1 MLIAETG
8 AAFTPYRPQL
18 NSGPR
23 NNRVGAQ
30 GIMLFSRSENSEFKQ
45 RRRKSKPIA
54 EHSFFVPSLILWGAA
69 LAGLTVMVLPA
80 SLINQVTTIAAL
92 GALGEHARLFYAILA
107 AGFGAGCGY
116 IGATRWRDKL
126 PVRSQAMMNRRADD
140 LRPIDPAEDL
150 GSDSLDAPLEDE
162 LELDGVEIEEDE
174 EDVLDL
180 TVECEAHAD
189 TADSE
194 DNVLELGADC
204 EADAE
209 LEAEP
214 EPEPVSHDPLGDEH
228 CEPAPE
234 PGGKLPLRRRRN
246 RGQPVELVQALGD
259 HRARHAAMHKDR
271 RDLGNFTRM
280 AAENPAANSTGGSG
294 EFHHTPAA
302 IDKLRSVPPQ
312 DLSLVQMVER
322 LAMAL
327 NERQESARTR
337 PP

>member
-1 MLIAETG
+1 M
-8 AAFTPYRPQL
+8 
-18 NSGPR
+18 
-23 NNRVGAQ
+23 
-30 GIMLFSRSENSEFKQ
+30 
-45 RRRKSKPIA
+45 
-54 EHSFFVPSLILWGAA
+54 
-69 LAGLTVMVLPA
+69 
-80 SLINQVTTIAAL
+80 
-92 GALGEHARLFYAILA
+92 
-107 AGFGAGCGY
+107 
-116 IGATRWRDKL
+116 
-126 PVRSQAMMNRRADD
+126 
-140 LRPIDPAEDL
+140 
-150 GSDSLDAPLEDE
+150 
-162 LELDGVEIEEDE
+162 DGVEIEEDE

-194 DNVLELGADC
+194 DDVLELGADC

-214 EPEPVSHDPLGDEH
+214 EPEPVSHDQLGDEH

-271 RDLGNFTRM
+271 RDLDNFTRM

-337 PP
+337 PPSEQASERDAALAEALKALAVFTEKGMETPIQDDPPAGNDTESELRDALSKLQTLQGAA